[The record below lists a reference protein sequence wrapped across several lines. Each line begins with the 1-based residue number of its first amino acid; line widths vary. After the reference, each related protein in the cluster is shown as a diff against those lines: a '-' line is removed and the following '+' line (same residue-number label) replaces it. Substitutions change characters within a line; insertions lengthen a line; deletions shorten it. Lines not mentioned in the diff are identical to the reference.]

1 MVPLFVLCT
10 LKAKAAINPRAIDIR
25 ELFVTPPEE
34 EQNYFRI
41 TTPTDPSLSDP
52 RSCWHAS
59 SKNSCRRFVRTIS
72 VRKCEKWFTD
82 RMNEEYGIGGIVPAM
97 VNVYEVAYCFR
108 A

>member
-10 LKAKAAINPRAIDIR
+10 LKAKAANPRAIDIR

-41 TTPTDPSLSDP
+41 TTPMTRAFLILDHIGMLFEKLVP
-52 RSCWHAS
+52 
-59 SKNSCRRFVRTIS
+59 KFVRNIS

-82 RMNEEYGIGGIVPAM
+82 RMNEEHGIGGIFPAM
-97 VNVYEVAYCFR
+97 VNVYESLIVR
-108 A
+108 P